1 MHMVVARATFTS
13 LRRRTLLGDCKFA
26 VYERCIVV
34 KSCVI
39 THGATVN
46 YATFLQKGEYVIPGV
61 RFRAS

>member
-1 MHMVVARATFTS
+1 M
-13 LRRRTLLGDCKFA
+13 LGDCKFA